1 MKKIP
6 DWLVVL
12 LWTVTIFFFAYA
24 GWKVLSAEPPMTDAV
39 AILQRFIAPTV
50 ILFLAVV
57 ASALD
62 MALGVLND
70 ATIET
75 WTFMGSA
82 LVSGSLFIVAMCVKD
97 AATKDNIL
105 KAATGV
111 GGFALGLKVG
121 SKFDGKSESPSTSHS
136 DSNPAPK
143 NQPSKGKRT

>member
-12 LWTVTIFFFAYA
+12 LWAVTIFFFTFA
-24 GWKVLSAEPPMTDAV
+24 GWKVLAAEPPMTDAV
-39 AILQRFIAPTV
+39 VILQRFIAPTV

-57 ASALD
+57 ASTVD

-70 ATIET
+70 ANIET

-82 LVSGSLFIVAMCVKD
+82 LVGGLLFIVAMCVKD
-97 AATKDNIL
+97 AVTKENIL

-111 GGFALGLKVG
+111 GGFALGLKIG
-121 SKFDGKSESPSTSHS
+121 SKFDGKSESPSTSS
-136 DSNPAPK
+136 SNAIPTPS
-143 NQPSKGKRT
+143 NQISKGKHS